1 MPTDTRNIVTT
12 VEVAGEGTYKKKLDG
27 ISKSLKTLASE
38 QKVVDAQYSKS
49 DKSLAALASRQE
61 IFRKQLEL
69 QRAKLETIREEYAKT
84 SEAMGENADES
95 QKLNRE
101 MNYANA
107 ALIKTERTLREIEEA
122 MQEAAEAA
130 EETGDALEDAAES
143 QEELGDSAE
152 KAAAKLKKIG
162 TASKEQKEAL
172 KQLGKQAEETAGKL
186 SKALTAAT
194 VTTIGVSAKEYMDFE
209 AQMSNVATLADTT
222 AVSLDDLADQALKAS
237 NKTGVAA
244 TDISQGAY
252 AALSAGVDTANV
264 MEYVTEA
271 AKAAKA
277 GQGELDDVIQ
287 GSTAI
292 MNAWKLSYSDATGVF
307 EKLLVAQDFGQTTL
321 GEISSQIG
329 QLTGLAPQLNVSLE
343 ETLAA
348 TSALTKNGVQTSQAI
363 NGLKAVMAGVI
374 KPTAEATKTAQELGL
389 EFDAAALKSK
399 GLTGFLADVM
409 EKTGGSEE
417 ILAKLFGSVE
427 GLSQVMLLGG
437 GAADDYAQALAAME
451 SSAGKLDKAFATVTD
466 NSASRLQMSLNK
478 IKNEAIKF
486 GEQLAPYID
495 IASDALGTL
504 AEKIGALS
512 NEEKMGILQTAAWVA
527 AGLKLV
533 SIASK
538 LTTTIKLMGT
548 AAGPVGLTAAAL
560 AALTAAIIALDKAA
574 QAASLDAAIDKFE
587 DALNANYSGDMAATI
602 DATIDTTDAS
612 AAIEAA
618 IAELRTKLTGMK
630 VLTPDEQAAI
640 IATIRGEMEPIELAM
655 AAGIKIDSETLDEN
669 IDSEQAIF
677 VEALKAFGLTD
688 SQINEIV
695 AVYQDAADNLA
706 LKVPN
711 VYDTIKSALTDGE
724 ADTTEVVEAVK
735 SDVTGMFDDAEA
747 KLAGMGDDAAG
758 YAETLKSLEAET
770 TAWIDGMAGM
780 STDYVLAHLG
790 ELEAIQ
796 AKVQE
801 VMSEIDA
808 ANAALNEQGKGA
820 YDQVVMGATTDQN
833 TIAQG
838 FQYAYQGYK
847 LDLQTI
853 EEEAAAKKAEIDDAF
868 KRGMM
873 TPEEHLEQEQVIKEE
888 AEAKAEKAL
897 EEYQEERS
905 ALLKGMREG
914 FEDISP
920 EEMENLEKI
929 AELFDVRALLD
940 EQIASAEQQ
949 SEWSGGWGKPSG
961 ANSGY
966 AIALKEKKHE
976 VEQQIKELLA
986 GINTEDGS
994 YMDTINEIFGSTG
1007 AFADADIDTSNIEEV
1022 IMAAMGDVGDSA
1034 VSGLEEGLQDPDGKV
1049 EKASEGL
1056 VSSSV
1061 SSAKKAVTGEV
1072 GGTGMYAVGMAA
1084 VESLAAGVAARKSV
1098 LVAQMQAVAQAAV
1111 DAARRTLMGSDYAE
1125 GGSSSSSSSSSSSG
1139 RTGDKS
1145 SGGNTTVNVS
1155 YSGAYTR
1162 KEAKNFGRELASQL
1176 AAEASGKGG

>member
-1 MPTDTRNIVTT
+1 MPTDTRNIVMT

-84 SEAMGENADES
+84 SKAMGENADES

-107 ALIKTERTLREIEEA
+107 AMIKTERTLREIEEA

-143 QEELGDSAE
+143 QEELGDAAE
-152 KAAAKLKKIG
+152 KAATKLKKIG
-162 TASKEQKEAL
+162 TASRDQKEAL

-194 VTTIGVSAKEYMDFE
+194 VTTIGVSAKEYMEFE

-287 GSTAI
+287 GSTSI

-307 EKLLVAQDFGQTTL
+307 EKLLVAQDLGQTTL

-348 TSALTKNGVQTSQAI
+348 VAALTKSTGQTSQSI

-512 NEEKMGILQTAAWVA
+512 DEEKMGILQTAAWVA

-548 AAGPVGLTAAAL
+548 AAGPVGLTAASL
-560 AALTAAIIALDKAA
+560 AALTASLIALDKAA
-574 QAASLDAAIDKFE
+574 QSATIDAAIDKFE
-587 DALNANYSGDMAATI
+587 DALNTNYSGEMAATI
-602 DATIDTTDAS
+602 NASIDTTDALS
-612 AAIEAA
+612 AIEAA
-618 IAELRTKLTGMK
+618 IAELNTALTGME
-630 VLTPDEQAAI
+630 VLTPDDQAAI
-640 IATIRGEMEPIELAM
+640 IATIRGDMEPIELAM
-655 AAGIKIDSETLDEN
+655 AAGVKIDAATLGEN
-669 IDSEQAIF
+669 IGNEQAIF
-677 VEALKAFGLTD
+677 VEALKGFGLTD
-688 SQINEIV
+688 DQINEIV

-711 VYDTIKSALTDGE
+711 VYETIKSALTDGE
-724 ADTTEVVEAVK
+724 ADTTEVVEGVK
-735 SDVTGMFDDAEA
+735 SEVTGMFDDAET
-747 KLAGMGDDAAG
+747 KLAGMGDEAAG

-770 TAWIDGMAGM
+770 TAWIDSMAGM
-780 STDYVLAHLG
+780 STEYVLAHLG

-796 AKVQE
+796 AMVQE

-808 ANAALNEQGKGA
+808 ANAALNSEGAQA
-820 YDQVVMGATTDQN
+820 YDIVRSGGSTSQD
-833 TIAQG
+833 TIALAG
-838 FQYAYQGYK
+838 QYIYQGYK
-847 LDLQTI
+847 LDVQEI
-853 EEEAAAKKAEIDDAF
+853 EDKAAADRAALDKAYIDGFIDE
-868 KRGMM
+868 
-873 TPEEHLEQEQVIKEE
+873 TEHLTGEQKIQAEADVATEAVTKEYEKKRDEYIAGIMKAFALTEPEQVELLGTVANYLNQTKAQDMLHDKLVKEQYGFLAPLWDTGVGTWI
-888 AEAKAEKAL
+888 AEQMYPDDTEFRTAL
-897 EEYQEERS
+897 EKLS
-905 ALLKGMREG
+905 
-914 FEDISP
+914 
-920 EEMENLEKI
+920 
-929 AELFDVRALLD
+929 
-940 EQIASAEQQ
+940 
-949 SEWSGGWGKPSG
+949 
-961 ANSGY
+961 
-966 AIALKEKKHE
+966 
-976 VEQQIKELLA
+976 
-986 GINTEDGS
+986 TEDGS
-994 YMDTINEIFGSTG
+994 LMDTFNEILASEIGSG
-1007 AFADADIDTSNIEEV
+1007 IDIDTTDAGSI
-1022 IMAAMGDVGDSA
+1022 ARYAYSFVGDSA

-1098 LVAQMQAVAQAAV
+1098 LVSQMQAVAQAAV

-1155 YSGAYTR
+1155 YSGAFTR
-1162 KEAKNFGRELASQL
+1162 KEAKNFGRELADQL
-1176 AAEASGKGG
+1176 KAEASGKGG